1 MSDSST
7 LFRRTALQI
16 ALLSLPLF
24 GLSANALAADIPQ
37 VKITVNDK
45 QCDPMALTVP
55 AGKTQFVVHNASQK
69 GLEWEIL
76 KGVMVVEEREN
87 VAPGFTQKMTATLEP
102 GEYDMTCG
110 LLSNPKGKLTVTAQ
124 DGQSAAKPD
133 AMALVG
139 PIAEYKVYVM
149 QQVGELVTHTKAFTD
164 AVKQGDLATA
174 RKLYAPTRVYY
185 ESIEPIAELFSD
197 LDASIDSRVDDHEK
211 GVKADDFTGFH
222 RIEYSL
228 FAENT
233 TQGLDALAD
242 GLNKDVKD
250 LQARVAGL
258 TFPPE
263 KVVGGAAAL
272 LEEVAATKI
281 SGEED
286 RYSHTDLYDFQGNI
300 DGAKKIVDLFR
311 PQIEQQDKAF
321 VAKVDKNFAAVDK
334 ILAKYKTKDGGF
346 ETYDKVKEADR
357 KALVGPVNTLAE
369 DLSTLRGK
377 LGLN

>member
-1 MSDSST
+1 MKKST
-7 LFRRTALQI
+7 I
-16 ALLSLPLF
+16 ALSLLMTLSP
-24 GLSANALAADIPQ
+24 LAAFAA
-37 VKITVNDK
+37 T
-45 QCDPMALTVP
+45 
-55 AGKTQFVVHNASQK
+55 
-69 GLEWEIL
+69 
-76 KGVMVVEEREN
+76 
-87 VAPGFTQKMTATLEP
+87 APL
-102 GEYDMTCG
+102 D
-110 LLSNPKGKLTVTAQ
+110 
-124 DGQSAAKPD
+124 
-133 AMALVG
+133 LVG
-139 PIAEYKVYVM
+139 PVSDYKIYVTEEI
-149 QQVGELVTHTKAFTD
+149 GELVTQTQAFTD
-164 AVKQGDLATA
+164 AINQGDLATA
-174 RKLYAPTRVYY
+174 KKLYAPTRVHY

-211 GVKADDFTGFH
+211 GVTAEDFTGFH
-222 RIEYSL
+222 RIEYAL
-228 FAENT
+228 FSQNSTKGLEALTAKLNT
-233 TQGLDALAD
+233 
-242 GLNKDVKD
+242 DVND
-250 LQARVAGL
+250 LKTRVDGL

-311 PQIEQQDKAF
+311 GQIEKQ
-321 VAKVDKNFAAVDK
+321 DKNFASVDK

-346 ETYDKVKEADR
+346 ETYDKVKENDR